1 MNDLVRQLIDALR
14 GIWIRRWIGLGVA
27 WLVGIGAAAF
37 IALTPDKYEASAR
50 VYVDTESV
58 LKPLMS
64 GLAIQP
70 NVGQEMTIL
79 TRTLIS
85 RPNLEKLVRMTDLD
99 LGLKSTQAR
108 EALLDDLSH
117 TLEIR
122 GVGRDNLYTISY
134 RDTTPA
140 QAQRVVQ
147 SLLAI
152 FVESGMGNKRND
164 SQEAVR
170 FINEQITAY
179 EQRLTEAENRLKEF
193 RLQTMDMSGATGP
206 DYFTSLAALAEE
218 LEKARIELSVG
229 ERSRDALRA
238 QLNGEEPVFLPQ
250 PQGRGEAP
258 QTEVSTPDID
268 ARLEPLRL
276 TLDNLLRQYTDQ
288 HPDVVNTR
296 RIIRDLEK
304 QREDDQARLRSEL
317 ANRTQSEPAAALPVD
332 RNPVYQQLKLSMA
345 QAEAQVAALRA
356 RVSALTARYAE
367 LRQKARLIPEVESRF
382 AQLNRDYAVEKQ
394 NYQNLVTRRESAMLS
409 GEMGASTGFADF
421 RIIDPP
427 RASPQPVA
435 PNRKLAL
442 PLAFAVSIAAGIAAA
457 FIASQIMPTFH
468 DSLKL
473 KQASKRPVLGV
484 VSLIPSKAM
493 IARRRRAAVLFFSG
507 VGGLLAS
514 FAGAMAFLLLYVPR
528 M

>member
-1 MNDLVRQLIDALR
+1 MNDLVRQLTDALR

-27 WLVGIGAAAF
+27 WLVGIAATAF

-58 LKPLMS
+58 LRPLMS

-70 NVGQEMTIL
+70 NIGQEMTIL

-99 LGLKSTQAR
+99 LGLKSNQAR
-108 EALLDDLSH
+108 EALIDDL
-117 TLEIR
+117 TRALEIR

-134 RDTTPA
+134 RDTSPA

-147 SLLAI
+147 ALLTI
-152 FVESGMGNKRND
+152 FVEAGMGNKRND
-164 SQEAVR
+164 SQEAIR
-170 FINEQITAY
+170 FINEQIASY
-179 EQRLTEAENRLKEF
+179 EQRLAEAENRLKEF
-193 RLQTMDMSGATGP
+193 KLQNMDVSGATGP

-218 LEKARIELSVG
+218 IEKARIELSVG

-238 QLNGEEPVFLPQ
+238 QMNGEEPVFLPQ
-250 PQGRGEAP
+250 PQARGEPA
-258 QTEVSTPDID
+258 QVEVSTPDID
-268 ARLEPLRL
+268 ARLETLRKN
-276 TLDNLLRQYTDQ
+276 LDNLLRQYTDQ
-288 HPDVVNTR
+288 HPDVLNTR

-304 QREDDQARLRSEL
+304 QREDAQERLRSEL
-317 ANRTQSEPAAALPVD
+317 ANRTQSDPAAAAPVD
-332 RNPVYQQLKLSMA
+332 RNPVYQQLKLSTA

-356 RVSALTARYAE
+356 RFMALTARYAE

-394 NYQNLVTRRESAMLS
+394 NYQNLVTRRESAKLS
-409 GEMGASTGFADF
+409 SDVGASTGFADF

-435 PNRKLAL
+435 PNRRLAL
-442 PLAFAVSIAAGIAAA
+442 PLAFAASIAAGIAAA
-457 FIASQIMPTFH
+457 FLANQIMPTFRN
-468 DSLKL
+468 SLAL
-473 KQASKRPVLGV
+473 KQASVRPVLGV
-484 VSLIPSKAM
+484 VSLIPSKAF
-493 IARRRRAAVLFFSG
+493 IARRRRSAVLFFSG
-507 VGGLLAS
+507 VGGLIAS
-514 FAGAMAFLLLYVPR
+514 FAGAMALILLYVPR

>member
-27 WLVGIGAAAF
+27 WLVGIAAAAF
-37 IALTPDKYEASAR
+37 IALTPDKYEAAAR

-64 GLAIQP
+64 GLTIQP

-99 LGLKSTQAR
+99 LGLKTTQAR
-108 EALLDDLSH
+108 EALMDDLTR

-134 RDTTPA
+134 RDTSPA

-164 SQEAVR
+164 SQEATR
-170 FINEQITAY
+170 FINEQITTY

-193 RLQTMDMSGATGP
+193 KLQTMDMSGATGA

-218 LEKARIELSVG
+218 LEKARLELNVG
-229 ERSRDALRA
+229 ERSRDALRG
-238 QLNGEEPVFLPQ
+238 QLSGEEPVFLPQ
-250 PQGRGEAP
+250 PQVRGESP
-258 QTEVSTPDID
+258 QVEVSTPDID
-268 ARLEPLRL
+268 ARLDPLRKH
-276 TLDNLLRQYTDQ
+276 LDDLLRQYTDQ
-288 HPDVVNTR
+288 HPDVLNTR

-304 QREDDQARLRSEL
+304 QREDEQARLRSEL
-317 ANRTQSEPAAALPVD
+317 AQRTQTEPAAALPVD

-394 NYQNLVTRRESAMLS
+394 NYQNLVSRREAAMLS

-457 FIASQIMPTFH
+457 FVASQIMPTFH
-468 DSLKL
+468 HSLKL
-473 KQASKRPVLGV
+473 NQASERPVLGV
-484 VSLIPSKAM
+484 VSLMPSKAM
-493 IARRRRAAVLFFSG
+493 IARRRRSAALFFSG